1 MASNIH
7 VRCRLTRASV
17 ALGLAFGCA
26 IPVSGAWEGAPYAV
40 AQGPQSQGY
49 YGQGQGQGQGFYG
62 QGQGQGQGFY
72 GQGQGQDQ
80 GYYGQGQGPDQG
92 YYGQG
97 RGSDQGYYGQGQDQG
112 YYGQGRGQGYYGQGQ
127 GLGPGQDQG
136 YYGQGREA
144 PNFSEFPPSGAAP
157 VYRGGPYP
165 EEPQAGRGGDGGG
178 NPWLPDNRW
187 QQGGRAGTHPGGS
200 RRPWGELPTNGG
212 GSPPQRYVYPEP
224 NAAEGGNKRDRVKE
238 RDWSQPAP
246 SYPGASPYYYPYDP
260 LAPGPGVWPGAGGY
274 PGSGWDSGLPYGLS
288 PWGW

>member
-1 MASNIH
+1 MESNFN
-7 VRCRLTRASV
+7 VRYRLTRVSV

-26 IPVSGAWEGAPYAV
+26 IPVSGAWEGAPYAI

-49 YGQGQGQGQGFYG
+49 YGQGQGFYG

-72 GQGQGQDQ
+72 GQDRGQDQGYYDQGQGQDQ
-80 GYYGQGQGPDQG
+80 GYYDQ
-92 YYGQG
+92 
-97 RGSDQGYYGQGQDQG
+97 
-112 YYGQGRGQGYYGQGQ
+112 
-127 GLGPGQDQG
+127 GQDQG

-157 VYRGGPYP
+157 VYRGGAYP
-165 EEPQAGRGGDGGG
+165 EEPQAGQGGDGGG

-187 QQGGRAGTHPGGS
+187 QRGGRSGTRPGGS
-200 RRPWGELPTNGG
+200 RRPWGELPANGG
-212 GSPPQRYVYPEP
+212 GSPSQRYVYPEP
-224 NAAEGGNKRDRVKE
+224 NAAEGGNKRDRVRE

-260 LAPGPGVWPGAGGY
+260 LAPGSGVWPGAGGY